1 MHSTADEP
9 KVCVVMC
16 GGRGTRI
23 GNPEKYLLRI
33 GDETIIG
40 RIIRIISSIGLSV
53 YLCTNDGSRIHNIY
67 GDLSSH
73 IITTSGNSYVSD
85 MNECLKAVS
94 ITPLLLIPG
103 DLVFRSPD
111 TISMF
116 MKEASMIG
124 MDLINLASN
133 GEITGITIFKKI
145 PSVKPLIYSY
155 VETDDEIINVNN
167 IEDYNRALR
176 MLGLNWFDPAD

>member
-1 MHSTADEP
+1 VKGTAYEP

-23 GNPEKYLLRI
+23 GNPGKYLLQI

-53 YLCTNDGSRIHNIY
+53 YLCTNDGSPIHDIY
-67 GDLSSH
+67 PDLRSH

-85 MNECLKAVS
+85 MNECLNAVS
-94 ITPLLLIPG
+94 ITPLLLVPG

-116 MKEASMIG
+116 MKEASMIDR
-124 MDLINLASN
+124 DLINLTSN
-133 GEITGITIFKKI
+133 GEITGITIFRKI
-145 PSVKPLIYSY
+145 PSVKPLVYSY
-155 VETDDEIINVNN
+155 VETDDEIINVNT
-167 IEDYNRALR
+167 IEDYSRALR
-176 MLGLNWFDPAD
+176 MLGLD